1 MNKNTSRELNVLV
14 LNEGKCASWTLW
26 MQVWNYMYEIA
37 LVFNIW
43 CIYVK
48 RMIVCT
54 VCCIL
59 SPELILNNQYEEYT
73 FLQEHKK

>member
-14 LNEGKCASWTLW
+14 LNEGKCALWTLW
-26 MQVWNYMYEIA
+26 MQIWNYMYEIA

-43 CIYVK
+43 CIYVNY
-48 RMIVCT
+48 MIVHT
-54 VCCIL
+54 VRYIL

-73 FLQEHKK
+73 FLREHKK